1 MDLYEAGGF
10 TNQLHDFNLGI
21 VPFPDGL
28 FWTTAT
34 DPKNIKA
41 SFGNASAS
49 FHLNDLAV
57 TDYFNIVN
65 ALENGALQTP
75 VAATLSTLDV
85 EWSGPGTRVT
95 VQDAANGFEATLI
108 RNSAT
113 MRWTASNAAGFSF
126 VSDQA
131 DYTPPVIYSNEARS
145 KLVFLIEA
153 RPTPADAPK
162 LRPGQPV
169 AVSLP

>member
-113 MRWTASNAAGFSF
+113 MKWTASNAAGFSF
-126 VSDQA
+126 VSDPAGTTSVVAQ
-131 DYTPPVIYSNEARS
+131 IGHEKNG
-145 KLVFLIEA
+145 VFF
-153 RPTPADAPK
+153 K
-162 LRPGQPV
+162 
-169 AVSLP
+169 

>member
-10 TNQLHDFNLGI
+10 TNQLHDFNLDI
-21 VPFPDGL
+21 IPFPEGL

-49 FHLNDLAV
+49 FHLQDLGV
-57 TDYFNIVN
+57 IDYFNFGN
-65 ALENGALQTP
+65 ALQDGALQTP
-75 VAATLSTLDV
+75 VPGTLSTLDV

-95 VQDAANGFEATLI
+95 VKDATNGFEATLI

-113 MRWTASNAAGFSF
+113 MTWTASNAAGFSF
-126 VSDQA
+126 VSD
-131 DYTPPVIYSNEARS
+131 
-145 KLVFLIEA
+145 
-153 RPTPADAPK
+153 PA
-162 LRPGQPV
+162 GTTSVV
-169 AVSLP
+169 AQIGHEKNGFFFS